1 MRGGSIEVFVVGL
14 ATLLIVAVLLVRGVL
29 ELLLHRKGG
38 RGVWSIRDPTRVVLD
53 AAGSA
58 RPCHHP
64 QPREGGGWMLGRDGQ
79 SQGREGR
86 PRISTQDYRANGQ
99 TR

>member
-14 ATLLIVAVLLVRGVL
+14 ATLLIIAVLLVRGVL
-29 ELLLHRKGG
+29 VLLFTGKAVVGCG
-38 RGVWSIRDPTRVVLD
+38 RLETLLEWCSD
-53 AAGSA
+53 AAGFA

-64 QPREGGGWMLGRDGQ
+64 QPREGGGWIFAGGPPSLN
-79 SQGREGR
+79 SH
-86 PRISTQDYRANGQ
+86 PSHASTQDYRANGQ